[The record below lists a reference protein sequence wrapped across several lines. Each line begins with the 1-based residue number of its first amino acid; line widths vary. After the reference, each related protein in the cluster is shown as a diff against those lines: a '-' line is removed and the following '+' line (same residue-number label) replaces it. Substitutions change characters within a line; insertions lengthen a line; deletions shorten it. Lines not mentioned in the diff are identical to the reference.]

1 MLNIQH
7 FTKTYGEKRAVDDL
21 SLHIAPGE
29 IYGFIGHNGAGKTT
43 TLKAAVGILQF
54 DAGEITIGGHS
65 IQTEPLAC
73 KQLLAYIPDNPDL
86 YDFMS
91 GIQYLNFIADVFGIP
106 AAERWARIEPY
117 ADAFEL
123 TGDLGQPIS
132 AYSHGMKQKLA
143 IIAAWIHDPKLIIM
157 DEPFVGLDPKA
168 AHLLKGMMRELCD
181 VGGAIIRRR
190 HHAQHS
196 AFYQDLRRE
205 KGRRQS
211 RGRVPGAGGCI
222 MLKTLLKKQM
232 AEIFRNY
239 FYDPKKN
246 KMRSRG
252 ATIAYIVLY
261 ALLMVGLL
269 GGIFALMAVGL
280 CGPLVEGGMDWLY
293 YLLVG
298 LIAVF
303 LGTFGSVFSTYS
315 SLYLSKDNDL
325 LLSLPIPVRCVMAS
339 RLLGVYLLGLMYA
352 AVVIVPGVI
361 VYWLT
366 APVTAGTIVGG
377 VLMVLIVSVIVMVL
391 SCLLGWVVARISLKL
406 KNKSFITV
414 LLSLL
419 FLAAYYFV
427 YYKAQALITLLVEN
441 AAVYGMK
448 IRGSAYLLYL
458 FGSVGAGDW
467 LAMGIVTVTQAALL
481 ALTLWGIAR
490 SFLKIA
496 TATGSVKKVRFEH
509 RAVRAQSVQRALF
522 GKELRRFTASPNYM
536 LNCGLGILMLP
547 VAGIVLLIKGGALGR
562 MLADVFSGNV
572 GVVPVLMCAAVC
584 LLASMNDMAAP
595 AVSLEGRNL
604 WLVQSLPVV
613 PWQALRAKLD
623 VQLVLTGVPVLF
635 CALCMVIVLP
645 GSALEKALLV
655 IVALLYT
662 LLSALA
668 ALALGLKMPNLT
680 WTNETTPIKQS
691 GCVMLSLFANWFYAL
706 ALGGLYFL
714 CGNALSAAVY
724 LAIFAVVTAA
734 GSALLLHWVK
744 QRGARIFAAL

>member
-1 MLNIQH
+1 
-7 FTKTYGEKRAVDDL
+7 
-21 SLHIAPGE
+21 
-29 IYGFIGHNGAGKTT
+29 
-43 TLKAAVGILQF
+43 
-54 DAGEITIGGHS
+54 
-65 IQTEPLAC
+65 
-73 KQLLAYIPDNPDL
+73 
-86 YDFMS
+86 
-91 GIQYLNFIADVFGIP
+91 
-106 AAERWARIEPY
+106 
-117 ADAFEL
+117 
-123 TGDLGQPIS
+123 
-132 AYSHGMKQKLA
+132 
-143 IIAAWIHDPKLIIM
+143 
-157 DEPFVGLDPKA
+157 
-168 AHLLKGMMRELCD
+168 
-181 VGGAIIRRR
+181 
-190 HHAQHS
+190 
-196 AFYQDLRRE
+196 
-205 KGRRQS
+205 
-211 RGRVPGAGGCI
+211 

-246 KMRSRG
+246 KMRSKG
-252 ATIAYIVLY
+252 ATIAYIALY

-280 CGPLVEGGMDWLY
+280 CGPLVEAGMDWLY
-293 YLLVG
+293 YLLIG

-325 LLSLPIPVRCVMAS
+325 LLSMPIPVRCVMAS

-366 APVTAGTIVGG
+366 APVTAGAIVGG
-377 VLMVLIVSVIVMVL
+377 VLMVLLVSVIVMVL

-414 LLSLL
+414 ILSLL

-458 FGSVGAGDW
+458 FGCVGAGDW
-467 LAMGIVTVTQAALL
+467 LAMLIVTVTQAALL
-481 ALTLWGIAR
+481 ALTMWGIAR

-509 RAVRAQSVQRALF
+509 KAVRAQSTQRALF

-547 VAGIVLLIKGGALGR
+547 VAGIVLLVKGGALGG

-572 GVVPVLMCAAVC
+572 GVVPVL
-584 LLASMNDMAAP
+584 
-595 AVSLEGRNL
+595 
-604 WLVQSLPVV
+604 
-613 PWQALRAKLD
+613 
-623 VQLVLTGVPVLF
+623 F
-635 CALCMVIVLP
+635 CALCMVITLP
-645 GSALEKALLV
+645 GGALEKVLLV
-655 IVALLYT
+655 VVALLYT

-691 GCVMLSLFANWFYAL
+691 GCVMLSLFANWFYAI

-714 CGNALSAAVY
+714 CGNVLSAAAY

-734 GSALLLHWVK
+734 GSALLLRWVK
-744 QRGARIFAAL
+744 KQGTRIFAAL

>member
-1 MLNIQH
+1 
-7 FTKTYGEKRAVDDL
+7 
-21 SLHIAPGE
+21 
-29 IYGFIGHNGAGKTT
+29 
-43 TLKAAVGILQF
+43 
-54 DAGEITIGGHS
+54 
-65 IQTEPLAC
+65 
-73 KQLLAYIPDNPDL
+73 
-86 YDFMS
+86 
-91 GIQYLNFIADVFGIP
+91 
-106 AAERWARIEPY
+106 
-117 ADAFEL
+117 
-123 TGDLGQPIS
+123 
-132 AYSHGMKQKLA
+132 
-143 IIAAWIHDPKLIIM
+143 
-157 DEPFVGLDPKA
+157 
-168 AHLLKGMMRELCD
+168 MR
-181 VGGAIIRRR
+181 
-190 HHAQHS
+190 
-196 AFYQDLRRE
+196 
-205 KGRRQS
+205 
-211 RGRVPGAGGCI
+211 
-222 MLKTLLKKQM
+222 
-232 AEIFRNY
+232 
-239 FYDPKKN
+239 
-246 KMRSRG
+246 
-252 ATIAYIVLY
+252 
-261 ALLMVGLL
+261 
-269 GGIFALMAVGL
+269 
-280 CGPLVEGGMDWLY
+280 
-293 YLLVG
+293 
-298 LIAVF
+298 
-303 LGTFGSVFSTYS
+303 
-315 SLYLSKDNDL
+315 SKDNDL

-680 WTNETTPIKQS
+680 WTNEITPIKQS
-691 GCVMLSLFANWFYAL
+691 GCVMLSLFANWFYAI

-734 GSALLLHWVK
+734 GSVLLLHWVK

>member
-1 MLNIQH
+1 
-7 FTKTYGEKRAVDDL
+7 
-21 SLHIAPGE
+21 
-29 IYGFIGHNGAGKTT
+29 
-43 TLKAAVGILQF
+43 
-54 DAGEITIGGHS
+54 
-65 IQTEPLAC
+65 
-73 KQLLAYIPDNPDL
+73 
-86 YDFMS
+86 
-91 GIQYLNFIADVFGIP
+91 
-106 AAERWARIEPY
+106 
-117 ADAFEL
+117 
-123 TGDLGQPIS
+123 
-132 AYSHGMKQKLA
+132 
-143 IIAAWIHDPKLIIM
+143 
-157 DEPFVGLDPKA
+157 
-168 AHLLKGMMRELCD
+168 
-181 VGGAIIRRR
+181 
-190 HHAQHS
+190 
-196 AFYQDLRRE
+196 
-205 KGRRQS
+205 
-211 RGRVPGAGGCI
+211 

-252 ATIAYIVLY
+252 ATIAYMALY

-293 YLLVG
+293 YLLMG

-536 LNCGLGILMLP
+536 LNCGLGILLLP
-547 VAGIVLLIKGGALGR
+547 LGGTALLWKRDLLDVLQPMVGGQGIALILCAL
-562 MLADVFSGNV
+562 
-572 GVVPVLMCAAVC
+572 VC
-584 LLASMNDMAAP
+584 LLASMNLMAAP
-595 AVSLEGRNL
+595 SVSLEGRTL

-645 GSALEKALLV
+645 GSVLEKTLLV

-680 WTNETTPIKQS
+680 WTNEITPIKQGGS
-691 GCVMLSLFANWFYAL
+691 VMLALFGGFVYAGL
-706 ALGGLYFL
+706 LPLAYFLGASALGLSACLGIYLGLTL
-714 CGNALSAAVY
+714 ALSAVLY
-724 LAIFAVVTAA
+724 VWLRR
-734 GSALLLHWVK
+734 
-744 QRGARIFAAL
+744 RGAAVFAAL

>member
-1 MLNIQH
+1 
-7 FTKTYGEKRAVDDL
+7 
-21 SLHIAPGE
+21 
-29 IYGFIGHNGAGKTT
+29 
-43 TLKAAVGILQF
+43 
-54 DAGEITIGGHS
+54 
-65 IQTEPLAC
+65 
-73 KQLLAYIPDNPDL
+73 
-86 YDFMS
+86 
-91 GIQYLNFIADVFGIP
+91 
-106 AAERWARIEPY
+106 
-117 ADAFEL
+117 
-123 TGDLGQPIS
+123 
-132 AYSHGMKQKLA
+132 
-143 IIAAWIHDPKLIIM
+143 
-157 DEPFVGLDPKA
+157 
-168 AHLLKGMMRELCD
+168 
-181 VGGAIIRRR
+181 
-190 HHAQHS
+190 
-196 AFYQDLRRE
+196 
-205 KGRRQS
+205 
-211 RGRVPGAGGCI
+211 

-246 KMRSRG
+246 KMRSKG
-252 ATIAYIVLY
+252 ATIAYIALY

-280 CGPLVEGGMDWLY
+280 CGPLVEAGMGWLY
-293 YLLVG
+293 YLLMG

-325 LLSLPIPVRCVMAS
+325 LLSMPIPVRCVMAS

-352 AVVIVPGVI
+352 AVAIVPAVI
-361 VYWLT
+361 VYWIT

-414 LLSLL
+414 ILSLL

-458 FGSVGAGDW
+458 FGCVGAGDW
-467 LAMGIVTVTQAALL
+467 LAMGIVTVMQAALL
-481 ALTLWGIAR
+481 ALTMWGIAR

-496 TATGSVKKVRFEH
+496 TATGSVKKMRFEH
-509 RAVRAQSVQRALF
+509 KAVRAQSTQRALF

-536 LNCGLGILMLP
+536 LNCGLGILMLTA
-547 VAGIVLLIKGGALGR
+547 AGIALIIKGGALGQT
-562 MLADVFSGNV
+562 LADVFSGNV

-595 AVSLEGRNL
+595 SVSLEGKNL
-604 WLVQSLPVV
+604 WLAPSLPVV
-613 PWQALRAKLD
+613 PCQALRATLA

-635 CALCMVIVLP
+635 CALCMVITLP
-645 GSALEKALLV
+645 GSALEKVLLV
-655 IVALLYT
+655 VVALLYT

-691 GCVMLSLFANWFYAL
+691 GCVMLSLFANWFYAI

-714 CGNALSAAVY
+714 CGNAISAAAY

-734 GSALLLHWVK
+734 GSALLLRWVK
-744 QRGARIFAAL
+744 KQGARIFAAL

>member
-1 MLNIQH
+1 
-7 FTKTYGEKRAVDDL
+7 
-21 SLHIAPGE
+21 
-29 IYGFIGHNGAGKTT
+29 
-43 TLKAAVGILQF
+43 
-54 DAGEITIGGHS
+54 
-65 IQTEPLAC
+65 
-73 KQLLAYIPDNPDL
+73 
-86 YDFMS
+86 
-91 GIQYLNFIADVFGIP
+91 
-106 AAERWARIEPY
+106 
-117 ADAFEL
+117 
-123 TGDLGQPIS
+123 
-132 AYSHGMKQKLA
+132 
-143 IIAAWIHDPKLIIM
+143 
-157 DEPFVGLDPKA
+157 
-168 AHLLKGMMRELCD
+168 
-181 VGGAIIRRR
+181 
-190 HHAQHS
+190 
-196 AFYQDLRRE
+196 
-205 KGRRQS
+205 
-211 RGRVPGAGGCI
+211 

-252 ATIAYIVLY
+252 ATIAYIALY

-269 GGIFALMAVGL
+269 GGMFALMAVGL
-280 CGPLVEGGMDWLY
+280 CGPLVEAGMDWLY
-293 YLLVG
+293 YLLIG
-298 LIAVF
+298 LIAVL

-325 LLSLPIPVRCVMAS
+325 LLSMPIPVRCVMAS

-366 APVTAGTIVGG
+366 APVTAGAIVGG
-377 VLMVLIVSVIVMVL
+377 VLMVLLVSVIVMVL

-414 LLSLL
+414 ILSLL

-458 FGSVGAGDW
+458 FGCVGAGDW
-467 LAMGIVTVTQAALL
+467 LAMLIVTVTQALLL
-481 ALTLWGIAR
+481 ALTMWGIAR

-509 RAVRAQSVQRALF
+509 RAVRAQSTQRALF

-547 VAGIVLLIKGGALGR
+547 VAGIVLLVKGGALGG

-595 AVSLEGRNL
+595 SVSLEGKNL
-604 WLVQSLPVV
+604 WLVAGAAREAGRAARADRGAGAVLRPVHGHHAAGQRTGKGAAGGRGAAV
-613 PWQALRAKLD
+613 YAAERAGRARARPQDAEPDVDQRDHAHQAERMRD
-623 VQLVLTGVPVLF
+623 
-635 CALCMVIVLP
+635 
-645 GSALEKALLV
+645 
-655 IVALLYT
+655 
-662 LLSALA
+662 
-668 ALALGLKMPNLT
+668 ALALCQLGLCHRARRAVLPVR
-680 WTNETTPIKQS
+680 QCAQRGGVS
-691 GCVMLSLFANWFYAL
+691 GHLRRRD
-706 ALGGLYFL
+706 GG
-714 CGNALSAAVY
+714 GQR
-724 LAIFAVVTAA
+724 TAA
-734 GSALLLHWVK
+734 PLGEKAGRAHLCRALIP
-744 QRGARIFAAL
+744 A

>member
-1 MLNIQH
+1 
-7 FTKTYGEKRAVDDL
+7 
-21 SLHIAPGE
+21 
-29 IYGFIGHNGAGKTT
+29 
-43 TLKAAVGILQF
+43 
-54 DAGEITIGGHS
+54 
-65 IQTEPLAC
+65 
-73 KQLLAYIPDNPDL
+73 
-86 YDFMS
+86 
-91 GIQYLNFIADVFGIP
+91 
-106 AAERWARIEPY
+106 
-117 ADAFEL
+117 
-123 TGDLGQPIS
+123 
-132 AYSHGMKQKLA
+132 
-143 IIAAWIHDPKLIIM
+143 
-157 DEPFVGLDPKA
+157 
-168 AHLLKGMMRELCD
+168 
-181 VGGAIIRRR
+181 
-190 HHAQHS
+190 
-196 AFYQDLRRE
+196 
-205 KGRRQS
+205 
-211 RGRVPGAGGCI
+211 

-252 ATIAYIVLY
+252 ATIAYIALY

-280 CGPLVEGGMDWLY
+280 CGPLVEGGMGWLY
-293 YLLVG
+293 YLLMG

-352 AVVIVPGVI
+352 VVVIVPGVI
-361 VYWLT
+361 VYWIT

-481 ALTLWGIAR
+481 
-490 SFLKIA
+490 
-496 TATGSVKKVRFEH
+496 
-509 RAVRAQSVQRALF
+509 
-522 GKELRRFTASPNYM
+522 
-536 LNCGLGILMLP
+536 
-547 VAGIVLLIKGGALGR
+547 
-562 MLADVFSGNV
+562 
-572 GVVPVLMCAAVC
+572 
-584 LLASMNDMAAP
+584 
-595 AVSLEGRNL
+595 
-604 WLVQSLPVV
+604 
-613 PWQALRAKLD
+613 
-623 VQLVLTGVPVLF
+623 VLT
-635 CALCMVIVLP
+635 LP

-680 WTNETTPIKQS
+680 WTNEITPIKQS

-714 CGNALSAAVY
+714 CGNAISAAAY

-734 GSALLLHWVK
+734 GSALLLRWVK

>member
-1 MLNIQH
+1 
-7 FTKTYGEKRAVDDL
+7 
-21 SLHIAPGE
+21 
-29 IYGFIGHNGAGKTT
+29 
-43 TLKAAVGILQF
+43 
-54 DAGEITIGGHS
+54 
-65 IQTEPLAC
+65 
-73 KQLLAYIPDNPDL
+73 
-86 YDFMS
+86 
-91 GIQYLNFIADVFGIP
+91 
-106 AAERWARIEPY
+106 
-117 ADAFEL
+117 
-123 TGDLGQPIS
+123 
-132 AYSHGMKQKLA
+132 
-143 IIAAWIHDPKLIIM
+143 
-157 DEPFVGLDPKA
+157 
-168 AHLLKGMMRELCD
+168 
-181 VGGAIIRRR
+181 
-190 HHAQHS
+190 
-196 AFYQDLRRE
+196 
-205 KGRRQS
+205 
-211 RGRVPGAGGCI
+211 

-246 KMRSRG
+246 KMRSKG
-252 ATIAYIVLY
+252 ATIAYIALY

-269 GGIFALMAVGL
+269 GGMFALMAVGL
-280 CGPLVEGGMDWLY
+280 CGPLVEASMDWLY
-293 YLLVG
+293 YLLMG

-325 LLSLPIPVRCVMAS
+325 LLSMPIPVRCVMAS

-352 AVVIVPGVI
+352 AVVIVPAVI
-361 VYWLT
+361 VYWIT

-414 LLSLL
+414 ILSLL

-458 FGSVGAGDW
+458 FGCVGAGDW

-481 ALTLWGIAR
+481 ALTMWGIAR

-509 RAVRAQSVQRALF
+509 KAVRAQSTQRALF

-536 LNCGLGILMLP
+536 LNCGLGILMLTA
-547 VAGIVLLIKGGALGR
+547 AGIALLIKGGALGQT
-562 MLADVFSGNV
+562 LADVFSGNV

-595 AVSLEGRNL
+595 SVSLEGKSL
-604 WLVQSLPVV
+604 WLAQSLPVV
-613 PWQALRAKLD
+613 PWQVLRAKLD

-635 CALCMVIVLP
+635 CALCMVIALP
-645 GSALEKALLV
+645 GGALEKVLLV
-655 IVALLYT
+655 VVALLYT

-691 GCVMLSLFANWFYAL
+691 GCVMLSLFANWFYAI

-714 CGNALSAAVY
+714 CGNVLSAAAY

-734 GSALLLHWVK
+734 GSALLLRWVK
-744 QRGARIFAAL
+744 KQGARIFAAL

>member
-1 MLNIQH
+1 
-7 FTKTYGEKRAVDDL
+7 
-21 SLHIAPGE
+21 
-29 IYGFIGHNGAGKTT
+29 
-43 TLKAAVGILQF
+43 
-54 DAGEITIGGHS
+54 
-65 IQTEPLAC
+65 
-73 KQLLAYIPDNPDL
+73 
-86 YDFMS
+86 
-91 GIQYLNFIADVFGIP
+91 
-106 AAERWARIEPY
+106 
-117 ADAFEL
+117 
-123 TGDLGQPIS
+123 
-132 AYSHGMKQKLA
+132 
-143 IIAAWIHDPKLIIM
+143 
-157 DEPFVGLDPKA
+157 
-168 AHLLKGMMRELCD
+168 
-181 VGGAIIRRR
+181 
-190 HHAQHS
+190 
-196 AFYQDLRRE
+196 
-205 KGRRQS
+205 
-211 RGRVPGAGGCI
+211 

-280 CGPLVEGGMDWLY
+280 CGPLVEGGMGWLY
-293 YLLVG
+293 YLLMG

-458 FGSVGAGDW
+458 FG
-467 LAMGIVTVTQAALL
+467 
-481 ALTLWGIAR
+481 
-490 SFLKIA
+490 
-496 TATGSVKKVRFEH
+496 
-509 RAVRAQSVQRALF
+509 
-522 GKELRRFTASPNYM
+522 KELRRFTASPNYM

-562 MLADVFSGNV
+562 MLADVFSGNG

-635 CALCMVIVLP
+635 CALCMVIALP

>member
-1 MLNIQH
+1 
-7 FTKTYGEKRAVDDL
+7 
-21 SLHIAPGE
+21 
-29 IYGFIGHNGAGKTT
+29 
-43 TLKAAVGILQF
+43 
-54 DAGEITIGGHS
+54 
-65 IQTEPLAC
+65 
-73 KQLLAYIPDNPDL
+73 
-86 YDFMS
+86 
-91 GIQYLNFIADVFGIP
+91 
-106 AAERWARIEPY
+106 
-117 ADAFEL
+117 
-123 TGDLGQPIS
+123 
-132 AYSHGMKQKLA
+132 
-143 IIAAWIHDPKLIIM
+143 
-157 DEPFVGLDPKA
+157 
-168 AHLLKGMMRELCD
+168 
-181 VGGAIIRRR
+181 
-190 HHAQHS
+190 
-196 AFYQDLRRE
+196 
-205 KGRRQS
+205 
-211 RGRVPGAGGCI
+211 

-441 AAVYGMK
+441 AAVYGVK

-496 TATGSVKKVRFEH
+496 TATGSVKKARFEH

-724 LAIFAVVTAA
+724 LAIFAVVTARSEIRA
-734 GSALLLHWVK
+734 SSTASSAIF
-744 QRGARIFAAL
+744 ARVIAASSMCAEPIAACAIFAEVIVASAILAAVTARSAMFAVAMAASAIWADVMLASAILAAVIDASAISASVMLAFWIHAAVMDASAIFAAVMHASAILALVICASPMCAD

>member
-1 MLNIQH
+1 
-7 FTKTYGEKRAVDDL
+7 
-21 SLHIAPGE
+21 
-29 IYGFIGHNGAGKTT
+29 
-43 TLKAAVGILQF
+43 
-54 DAGEITIGGHS
+54 
-65 IQTEPLAC
+65 
-73 KQLLAYIPDNPDL
+73 
-86 YDFMS
+86 
-91 GIQYLNFIADVFGIP
+91 
-106 AAERWARIEPY
+106 
-117 ADAFEL
+117 
-123 TGDLGQPIS
+123 
-132 AYSHGMKQKLA
+132 
-143 IIAAWIHDPKLIIM
+143 
-157 DEPFVGLDPKA
+157 
-168 AHLLKGMMRELCD
+168 
-181 VGGAIIRRR
+181 
-190 HHAQHS
+190 
-196 AFYQDLRRE
+196 
-205 KGRRQS
+205 
-211 RGRVPGAGGCI
+211 

-252 ATIAYIVLY
+252 ATIAYMALY

-280 CGPLVEGGMDWLY
+280 CGPLVEGGMGWLY
-293 YLLVG
+293 YLLMG

-562 MLADVFSGNV
+562 ILADVFSGNV

-595 AVSLEGRNL
+595 AVSLEGQTL
-604 WLVQSLPVV
+604 WLVQS
-613 PWQALRAKLD
+613 LRAKLD

-635 CALCMVIVLP
+635 CALCMVITLP

-680 WTNETTPIKQS
+680 WTNEITPIKQS
-691 GCVMLSLFANWFYAL
+691 GCVMLSLFANWFYAI

-734 GSALLLHWVK
+734 GSALLLRWVK
-744 QRGARIFAAL
+744 QRGTRLFAAL

>member
-1 MLNIQH
+1 
-7 FTKTYGEKRAVDDL
+7 
-21 SLHIAPGE
+21 
-29 IYGFIGHNGAGKTT
+29 
-43 TLKAAVGILQF
+43 
-54 DAGEITIGGHS
+54 
-65 IQTEPLAC
+65 
-73 KQLLAYIPDNPDL
+73 
-86 YDFMS
+86 
-91 GIQYLNFIADVFGIP
+91 
-106 AAERWARIEPY
+106 
-117 ADAFEL
+117 
-123 TGDLGQPIS
+123 
-132 AYSHGMKQKLA
+132 
-143 IIAAWIHDPKLIIM
+143 
-157 DEPFVGLDPKA
+157 
-168 AHLLKGMMRELCD
+168 
-181 VGGAIIRRR
+181 
-190 HHAQHS
+190 
-196 AFYQDLRRE
+196 
-205 KGRRQS
+205 
-211 RGRVPGAGGCI
+211 

-246 KMRSRG
+246 KMRSKG
-252 ATIAYIVLY
+252 ATIAYIALY

-280 CGPLVEGGMDWLY
+280 CGPLVEASMGWLY
-293 YLLVG
+293 YLLMG
-298 LIAVF
+298 LIAVL

-325 LLSLPIPVRCVMAS
+325 LLSMPIPVRCVMAS

-361 VYWLT
+361 VYWIT

-414 LLSLL
+414 ILSLL

-458 FGSVGAGDW
+458 FGCVGAGDW
-467 LAMGIVTVTQAALL
+467 LAMLIVTVTQAALL
-481 ALTLWGIAR
+481 ALTMWGIAR

-509 RAVRAQSVQRALF
+509 KAVRAQSTQRALF

-536 LNCGLGILMLP
+536 LNCGLGILMLTA
-547 VAGIVLLIKGGALGR
+547 AGIALIIKGGALGQT
-562 MLADVFSGNV
+562 LADVFSGNV

-595 AVSLEGRNL
+595 SVSLEGKSL
-604 WLVQSLPVV
+604 WLAQSLPVV

-635 CALCMVIVLP
+635 CALCMVITLP
-645 GSALEKALLV
+645 GSALEKVLLV
-655 IVALLYT
+655 VVALLYT

-691 GCVMLSLFANWFYAL
+691 GCVMLSLFANWFYAI

-714 CGNALSAAVY
+714 CGNVLSAAAY

-734 GSALLLHWVK
+734 GSALLLRWVK
-744 QRGARIFAAL
+744 KQGARIFAAL

>member
-1 MLNIQH
+1 
-7 FTKTYGEKRAVDDL
+7 
-21 SLHIAPGE
+21 
-29 IYGFIGHNGAGKTT
+29 
-43 TLKAAVGILQF
+43 
-54 DAGEITIGGHS
+54 
-65 IQTEPLAC
+65 
-73 KQLLAYIPDNPDL
+73 
-86 YDFMS
+86 
-91 GIQYLNFIADVFGIP
+91 
-106 AAERWARIEPY
+106 
-117 ADAFEL
+117 
-123 TGDLGQPIS
+123 
-132 AYSHGMKQKLA
+132 
-143 IIAAWIHDPKLIIM
+143 
-157 DEPFVGLDPKA
+157 
-168 AHLLKGMMRELCD
+168 
-181 VGGAIIRRR
+181 
-190 HHAQHS
+190 
-196 AFYQDLRRE
+196 
-205 KGRRQS
+205 
-211 RGRVPGAGGCI
+211 

-246 KMRSRG
+246 KMRSKG
-252 ATIAYIVLY
+252 ATIAYIALY

-269 GGIFALMAVGL
+269 GGMFALMAVGL
-280 CGPLVEGGMDWLY
+280 CGPLVEAGMDWLY
-293 YLLVG
+293 YLLMG
-298 LIAVF
+298 LIAVL

-325 LLSLPIPVRCVMAS
+325 LLSMPIPVRYVMAS

-361 VYWLT
+361 VYWIT
-366 APVTAGTIVGG
+366 APVTAGAIVGG
-377 VLMVLIVSVIVMVL
+377 VLMVLLVSVIVMVL

-414 LLSLL
+414 ILSLL

-458 FGSVGAGDW
+458 FGCVGAGDW
-467 LAMGIVTVTQAALL
+467 LAMGIVTVAQAALL

-509 RAVRAQSVQRALF
+509 KAVRAQSAQRALF

-536 LNCGLGILMLP
+536 LNCGLGIVMLP
-547 VAGIVLLIKGGALGR
+547 VAGVVLLIKGGALGQ
-562 MLADVFSGNV
+562 LLEDVFGANA

-595 AVSLEGRNL
+595 SVSLEGKSL
-604 WLVQSLPVV
+604 WLAQSLPVV
-613 PWQALRAKLD
+613 PWQVLRAKLD

-635 CALCMVIVLP
+635 CALCMVLVLP
-645 GSALEKALLV
+645 GGALEKVLTV
-655 IVALLYT
+655 VVALLYT

-680 WTNETTPIKQS
+680 WTNEATPIKQS
-691 GCVMLSLFANWFYAL
+691 GCVMLSLFANWFYAI

-714 CGNALSAAVY
+714 CGRYLSAAAY
-724 LAIFAVVTAA
+724 LALAAAITAA
-734 GSALLLHWVK
+734 GSALLIRWVK
-744 QRGARIFAAL
+744 KQGARIFAAL

>member
-1 MLNIQH
+1 
-7 FTKTYGEKRAVDDL
+7 
-21 SLHIAPGE
+21 
-29 IYGFIGHNGAGKTT
+29 
-43 TLKAAVGILQF
+43 
-54 DAGEITIGGHS
+54 
-65 IQTEPLAC
+65 
-73 KQLLAYIPDNPDL
+73 
-86 YDFMS
+86 
-91 GIQYLNFIADVFGIP
+91 
-106 AAERWARIEPY
+106 
-117 ADAFEL
+117 
-123 TGDLGQPIS
+123 
-132 AYSHGMKQKLA
+132 
-143 IIAAWIHDPKLIIM
+143 
-157 DEPFVGLDPKA
+157 
-168 AHLLKGMMRELCD
+168 
-181 VGGAIIRRR
+181 
-190 HHAQHS
+190 
-196 AFYQDLRRE
+196 
-205 KGRRQS
+205 
-211 RGRVPGAGGCI
+211 

-252 ATIAYIVLY
+252 ATIAYIALY

-269 GGIFALMAVGL
+269 GGMFALMAVGL
-280 CGPLVEGGMDWLY
+280 CGPLVEGGMGWLY
-293 YLLVG
+293 YLLMG

-509 RAVRAQSVQRALF
+509 RAVRA
-522 GKELRRFTASPNYM
+522 
-536 LNCGLGILMLP
+536 
-547 VAGIVLLIKGGALGR
+547 
-562 MLADVFSGNV
+562 
-572 GVVPVLMCAAVC
+572 
-584 LLASMNDMAAP
+584 
-595 AVSLEGRNL
+595 
-604 WLVQSLPVV
+604 
-613 PWQALRAKLD
+613 KLD

-635 CALCMVIVLP
+635 CALCMVIALP

-655 IVALLYT
+655 IVTLLYT

-734 GSALLLHWVK
+734 GSALLLRWVK
-744 QRGARIFAAL
+744 KQGARIFAAL

>member
-1 MLNIQH
+1 
-7 FTKTYGEKRAVDDL
+7 
-21 SLHIAPGE
+21 
-29 IYGFIGHNGAGKTT
+29 
-43 TLKAAVGILQF
+43 
-54 DAGEITIGGHS
+54 
-65 IQTEPLAC
+65 
-73 KQLLAYIPDNPDL
+73 
-86 YDFMS
+86 
-91 GIQYLNFIADVFGIP
+91 
-106 AAERWARIEPY
+106 
-117 ADAFEL
+117 
-123 TGDLGQPIS
+123 
-132 AYSHGMKQKLA
+132 
-143 IIAAWIHDPKLIIM
+143 
-157 DEPFVGLDPKA
+157 
-168 AHLLKGMMRELCD
+168 
-181 VGGAIIRRR
+181 
-190 HHAQHS
+190 
-196 AFYQDLRRE
+196 
-205 KGRRQS
+205 
-211 RGRVPGAGGCI
+211 

-246 KMRSRG
+246 KMRSKG
-252 ATIAYIVLY
+252 ATIAYIALY

-280 CGPLVEGGMDWLY
+280 CGPLVEASMGWLY
-293 YLLVG
+293 YLLMG
-298 LIAVF
+298 LIAVL

-325 LLSLPIPVRCVMAS
+325 LLSMPIPVRCVMAS

-361 VYWLT
+361 VYWIT

-414 LLSLL
+414 ILSLL

-458 FGSVGAGDW
+458 FGCVGAGDW
-467 LAMGIVTVTQAALL
+467 LAMLIVTVTQAALL
-481 ALTLWGIAR
+481 ALTMWGIAR

-496 TATGSVKKVRFEH
+496 TATGSVKKVRFKH
-509 RAVRAQSVQRALF
+509 KAVRAQSTQRALF

-536 LNCGLGILMLP
+536 LNCGLGILMLTA
-547 VAGIVLLIKGGALGR
+547 AGIAQIIKGGALGQT
-562 MLADVFSGNV
+562 LADVFSGNV

-595 AVSLEGRNL
+595 SVSLEGKSL
-604 WLVQSLPVV
+604 WLAQSLPVV

-635 CALCMVIVLP
+635 CALCMVITLP
-645 GSALEKALLV
+645 GSALEKVLLV
-655 IVALLYT
+655 VVALLYT

-691 GCVMLSLFANWFYAL
+691 GCVMLSLFANWFYAI

-714 CGNALSAAVY
+714 CGNVLSAAAY

-734 GSALLLHWVK
+734 GSALLLRWVK
-744 QRGARIFAAL
+744 KQGARIFAAL